1 MAEEPLV
8 AVVLPPREGFG
19 PGRSGALGLLARR
32 YATAPGFRTLV
43 IGGEQDGPPFADVPF
58 APARPV
64 IWWPGNINQRYVAG
78 MRGILRDTRPALIEV
93 HNRPEIAL
101 ALARLFPRLPVGL
114 LLNNDPTDMRAANS
128 GAARRRLL
136 RRLGLV

>member
-1 MAEEPLV
+1 MTAPWARELPPVVAGSAESGKTGTGPSPRDRTGELPLV
-8 AVVLPPREGFG
+8 AVILPPREGFG

-93 HNRPEIAL
+93 HNRPE
-101 ALARLFPRLPVGL
+101 
-114 LLNNDPTDMRAANS
+114 
-128 GAARRRLL
+128 
-136 RRLGLV
+136 